1 MTETKSFVDPG
12 QIHGDYNTYLA
23 MRFSLILCILFVS
36 TQAYAL
42 NIYPVTVSSEYSSSN
57 PFRGVESISLPTDG
71 ELISNYYFTNDEI
84 FDGGNTYKR
93 IRNISDANSF
103 WPYNS
108 SNHTFTLDIIEAST
122 DARWRQIS
130 SHQNGSTYSLGWVN
144 LTTGINSIS
153 LNPEGNYDR
162 AVIGFSTEGSFKF
175 SKFTHTFGSQA
186 WGYEEI
192 SVAVP
197 EPSSYAWIAGA
208 FALFLASSRRSI

>member
-1 MTETKSFVDPG
+1 MNERYKCFVDPG
-12 QIHGDYNTYLA
+12 QIHGDYNIYLA

-36 TQAYAL
+36 AQAYAL
-42 NIYPVTVSSEYSSSN
+42 NIYPVTVSSEYSSN

-93 IRNISDANSF
+93 IRNISDVNSF

-108 SNHTFTLDIIEAST
+108 SNHTFTLDIFEASEG
-122 DARWRQIS
+122 ARWRQIS
-130 SHQNGSTYSLGWVN
+130 SRQNGSTYSLGWVN
-144 LTTGINSIS
+144 LTTGTNSIS

-162 AVIGFSTEGSFKF
+162 AVIGFSMEGTFKF

-192 SVAVP
+192 SVVP
-197 EPSSYAWIAGA
+197 EPSSYAWIAGVI
-208 FALFLASSRRSI
+208 ALFLACNRRR